1 MADECKG
8 LETEVVIKVKGAKAL
23 KYRLCDVLQKLSR
36 VLFLSYTRVVVLIFF
51 IKNVYVEIAE
61 LLHLIQIGSFFS
73 FLNSNKN
80 LDSLELN
87 SYVYSRGFSRLGE
100 KTSY

>member
-36 VLFLSYTRVVVLIFF
+36 VLFFKLYQSCGVNLFHKERVC
-51 IKNVYVEIAE
+51 
-61 LLHLIQIGSFFS
+61 
-73 FLNSNKN
+73 
-80 LDSLELN
+80 
-87 SYVYSRGFSRLGE
+87 
-100 KTSY
+100 

>member
-1 MADECKG
+1 MGGGERGEGWMADECKG

-61 LLHLIQIGSFFS
+61 LLHLIQIGSFF
-73 FLNSNKN
+73 FFKQ
-80 LDSLELN
+80 
-87 SYVYSRGFSRLGE
+87 
-100 KTSY
+100 